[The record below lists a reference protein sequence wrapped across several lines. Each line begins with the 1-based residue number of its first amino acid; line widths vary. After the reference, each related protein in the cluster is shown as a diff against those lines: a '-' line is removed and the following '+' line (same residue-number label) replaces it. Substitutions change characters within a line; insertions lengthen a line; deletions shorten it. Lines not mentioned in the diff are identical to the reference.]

1 MRPSRTAGT
10 RLFAKFFFLP
20 LLFTLFAGQAS
31 AFTGLVVFGDSLS
44 DVGNVS
50 IASGGVPLPPYYP
63 GHFSNG
69 PIWIE
74 TFAAGLGLPIG
85 PSLAGG
91 KDFAFGGAVTGPALG
106 STFPTL
112 TQQEGLYSTAVGG
125 VADPNALYV
134 VWGGGNDVR
143 LGGAPVNTL
152 NMTPSVNNIAN
163 IITALAGIGAK
174 NFLVPNLPNVGL
186 TPDAVAGGPAQV
198 AAAAFMSSSFNS
210 QLAAALPG
218 LATGLNVNITPL
230 DVFGFLNG
238 VIANPGAYGLTNVTQ
253 ACWTGTTGVGGA
265 PPPCGN
271 PNQYL
276 FWDGIHPTSVA
287 HAALGNYALSII
299 PVPGAAWLF
308 VSALSALGVVRRR
321 AA

>member
-1 MRPSRTAGT
+1 MRPSRSAGT
-10 RLFAKFFFLP
+10 NLFLKIFLP
-20 LLFTLFAGQAS
+20 VLFTLFAGQAS
-31 AFTGLVVFGDSLS
+31 AFTALYAFGDSLS
-44 DVGNVS
+44 DTGNVS
-50 IASGGVPLPPYYP
+50 IASGGVPLAPYYP

-74 TFAAGLGLPIG
+74 TFAAGLGLSAN
-85 PSLAGG
+85 PSLGG
-91 KDFAFGGAVTGPALG
+91 GTNYAFGGAVTGPALT

-112 TQQEGLYSTAVGG
+112 TQQEGLYATAAGG

-143 LGGAPVNTL
+143 AGGNPTNSL
-152 NMTPSVNNIAN
+152 NMTPSVTNISN

-186 TPDAVAGGPAQV
+186 TPDAIAGGPSAVAGAQ
-198 AAAAFMSSSFNS
+198 FLSTSFNS
-210 QLAAALPG
+210 QLAAALPA
-218 LATGLNVNITPL
+218 LASSLSINITPL

-238 VIANPGAYGLTNVTQ
+238 VIANPGAYGLNNTNTR
-253 ACWTGTTGVGGA
+253 CYSGTTGVGG
-265 PPPCGN
+265 PGTVCST
-271 PNQYL
+271 PNTYL
-276 FWDGIHPTSVA
+276 FWDGIHPTTVA
-287 HAALGNYALSII
+287 HQALGNYALSVI

-308 VSALSALGVVRRR
+308 VSAVSALGFARRK